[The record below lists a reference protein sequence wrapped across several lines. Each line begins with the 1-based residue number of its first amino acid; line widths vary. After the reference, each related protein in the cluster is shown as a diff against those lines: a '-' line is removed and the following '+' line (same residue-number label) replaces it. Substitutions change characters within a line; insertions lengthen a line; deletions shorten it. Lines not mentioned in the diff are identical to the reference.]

1 MSQKALRITR
11 TALVLAAALALIPLP
26 AHAAKAATEPVRLW
40 TLAWQWLESLVD
52 SRLDKSGSA
61 IDPDGKPLP
70 GGGSG
75 STSQTGGDSGSAI
88 DSNGGKT
95 GG

>member
-1 MSQKALRITR
+1 MSQKAPRITR

-26 AHAAKAATEPVRLW
+26 AHAAAEPVRLW
-40 TLAWQWLESLVD
+40 ALAWQWLESLLD
-52 SRLDKSGSA
+52 SRLEKSGSA

-75 STSQTGGDSGSAI
+75 STSQTSGDSGSAI
-88 DSNGGKT
+88 DPDGGKT